1 MHEPWYQSQ
10 GPSLKEVILDMT
22 NIFGK
27 ENNKLVTDTINQLYP
42 QNDFG
47 SYRGYYTFI
56 RTPLIAAINT
66 SVSSIMET
74 LPEK

>member
-1 MHEPWYQSQ
+1 MDEPWYQTQ
-10 GPSLKEVILDMT
+10 GPSLKEITLDMT

-27 ENNKLVTDTINQLYP
+27 ENNKLITDTINQLYP

-66 SVSSIMET
+66 SLNSKLKS
-74 LPEK
+74 LPE